1 MTESTTT
8 KALSKA
14 SGWAIAWAILIIIA
28 GIIAITTP
36 FISGIGITILIGWL
50 LVVSGFFHVVE
61 SFQARGAGSF
71 IWRLIVGI
79 IYIIGGADIAL
90 HPALGLITLTL
101 FLGIILIVQGVVG
114 VAAFFGHRPL
124 PGSGWILI
132 NSLIN
137 LAFGAFI
144 WWDGPRAAAWV
155 IGTLVGF
162 VLIFSGITRLMIWGA
177 IHKSLRPSTV

>member
-1 MTESTTT
+1 MTE
-8 KALSKA
+8 ALRKA

-28 GIIAITTP
+28 GFIAITTP
-36 FISGIGITILIGWL
+36 FISGIGITIVIGWL
-50 LVVSGFFHVVE
+50 LVISGVFHVIE
-61 SFQARGAGSF
+61 SFHARGAGSF
-71 IWRLIVGI
+71 IWRLIVGL

-90 HPALGLITLTL
+90 HPAYGLITLTL
-101 FLGIILIVQGVVG
+101 FLGIILLIQGVLG
-114 VAAFFGHRPL
+114 VVAFFSHRNL
-124 PGSGWILI
+124 PGSVWILI

-144 WWDGPRAAAWV
+144 WWDGPRAAVWV
-155 IGTLVGF
+155 IGTLVGV